1 MDGSVD
7 RPPEGP
13 DPARYLEELRES
25 EARLRRLS
33 DATSE
38 GIAIHERGHILEVNA
53 AFADLVRV
61 RPSELIGTSALDLVP
76 PQWHGAFAEYLFSAS
91 EEAVEMQIGRRD
103 GTTFDAEL
111 VALPI
116 PFHGRPAARVLRV
129 RDVTERKRA
138 EEGLRRREAIL
149 EAVAFAAECLLAAPS
164 WYEAI
169 QDVLQRLGLSA
180 GVSRVYV
187 FENHEAPEGRLL
199 QSQRFEWTAPGIA
212 PQLDNPDLQEES
224 FEDAGLGD
232 WMETLAAGGVVHGEV
247 SGFSQAKQRLLEP
260 QDIRSLAIV
269 PIFVR
274 QRWWG
279 SIGFDECT
287 RDREWTP
294 AEIEA
299 LRAAAGAIGAAIGR
313 TRAERELMEAQA
325 KYRTLIEQIP
335 AAVYLAE
342 FGVDGDWL
350 YMSPQIERIMGYTPD
365 EWLAHPHPQASFT
378 HPDDLPRVREAE
390 RVAFE
395 SDEPLA
401 SEYRMQTRDGRWIWM
416 RDEASVVRDDAGRP
430 LFMQGILADITEE
443 RRTVS
448 ERLEAEARFRTLVE
462 QIPAITYIES
472 VDKLTGLVDATV
484 YLSPQT
490 TVLVGYTPEEWTTP
504 GFFWDHIIHPEDR
517 DQVREAARASERNGG
532 VWRGEY
538 RVVTRDGRVRRFRDE
553 AHLIHDELGT
563 PRFWQGIIVDVTEEV
578 PSPA

>member
-7 RPPEGP
+7 PEGP

-25 EARLRRLS
+25 EERLRRLS

-38 GIAIHERGHILEVNA
+38 GIAIHERGHILEVNEA
-53 AFADLVRV
+53 LADLVGARH
-61 RPSELIGTSALDLVP
+61 SELIGTSTLDLVP

-91 EEAVEMQIGRRD
+91 GEAVEMQISRRD

-111 VALPI
+111 VSLPI

-129 RDVTERKRA
+129 RDVTERRRA
-138 EEGLRRREAIL
+138 EEALRRREAIL
-149 EAVAFAAECLLAAPS
+149 EAMAFAAECLLAAPS
-164 WYEAI
+164 WEEAI
-169 QDVLQRLGLSA
+169 QDVLQRLGRAA

-187 FENHEAPEGRLL
+187 FENHEAPEDRLL
-199 QSQRFEWTAPGIA
+199 QSRRFEWAARGIS
-212 PQLDNPDLQEES
+212 PQLDNRDLQDES

-232 WMETLAAGGVVHGEV
+232 WLETLATGGVVHGKV
-247 SGFSQAKQRLLEP
+247 SGFGPVKRRLLEP
-260 QDIRSLAIV
+260 QGIRSLAIV

-287 RDREWTP
+287 RDRAWTP

-313 TRAERELMEAQA
+313 TRAEQELMEAQA

-335 AAVYLAE
+335 TAVYLAE
-342 FGVDGDWL
+342 FGVEGDWL

-365 EWLAHPHPQASFT
+365 EWLVHPHPQASFT

-390 RVAFE
+390 RGAFE
-395 SDEPLA
+395 SGEPLA
-401 SEYRMQTRDGRWIWM
+401 SEYRMQTRDGRWIWI
-416 RDEASVVRDDAGRP
+416 RDEASVVRDDSGRP

-448 ERLEAEARFRTLVE
+448 EPLEAEARFRLLVE
-462 QIPAITYIES
+462 QIPAVTYIES
-472 VDKLTGLVDATV
+472 VDGLTGLVDGLIH
-484 YLSPQT
+484 LSPQT
-490 TVLVGYTPEEWTTP
+490 TALVGYTPEEWTTP

-517 DQVREAARASERNGG
+517 DAVRESARAAERNGG
-532 VWRGEY
+532 AWRGEY
-538 RVVTRDGRVRRFRDE
+538 RVVTKDGRVRRLRDE
-553 AHLIHDELGT
+553 AHLVRDELGGA
-563 PRFWQGIIVDVTEEV
+563 RYWQGIIIDVTE
-578 PSPA
+578 